1 MKVRVHTGGQMFR
14 RFRSEEENTQAMAI
28 RAELEGQDTFC
39 LCALFCGVVT
49 ERVREHLSAGEG
61 SAERKKS

>member
-1 MKVRVHTGGQMFR
+1 MFR
-14 RFRSEEENTQAMAI
+14 RFRSEEENTQAVAI

-61 SAERKKS
+61 SAERTES